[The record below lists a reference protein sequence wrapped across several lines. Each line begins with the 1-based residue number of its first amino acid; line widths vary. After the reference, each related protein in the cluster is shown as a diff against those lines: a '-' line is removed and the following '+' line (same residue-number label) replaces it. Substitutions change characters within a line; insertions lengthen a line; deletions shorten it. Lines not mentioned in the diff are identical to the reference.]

1 MDIEKLKKSFEGRG
15 FTFRYF
21 ETGAEAADYLTEQL
35 AGKTVGIG
43 GSKTV
48 EAIGLYEKL
57 QGKAADVAWHWKT
70 EPNEARARAAKAQIY
85 VSSANGIAET
95 GEIINIDGA
104 GNRVAS
110 NLYGHEK
117 VYIVAGVN
125 KVCPDVEKA
134 FWRARNVAA
143 PLNARRFGK
152 DTPCVK
158 GELKCYDCRSPERI
172 CRGVSM
178 LMEPMMGMPIEV
190 VIINEE
196 LGYGFLE
203 GRHGREKGACS
214 NIGPR
219 GARGAAERLRLHLRP
234 GVPHHRGLRRVYRLA
249 PAAGGHRRGAELS
262 RAQAGHQQA
271 GHSARGAR
279 LAGLQ
284 RLRRR
289 EHPRR
294 PRLRLQRRQE

>member
-1 MDIEKLKKSFEGRG
+1 MDIQKLKKNLEGRG
-15 FTFRYF
+15 FGFKYF
-21 ETGAEAADYLTEQL
+21 ETGAEAADYLASQMQD
-35 AGKTVGIG
+35 KTVGIG

-70 EPNEARARAAKAQIY
+70 EPDEARARAAKAQIY

-178 LMEPMMGMPIEV
+178 LMEPMMGMPIDV

-196 LGYGFLE
+196 LGY
-203 GRHGREKGACS
+203 
-214 NIGPR
+214 
-219 GARGAAERLRLHLRP
+219 
-234 GVPHHRGLRRVYRLA
+234 
-249 PAAGGHRRGAELS
+249 
-262 RAQAGHQQA
+262 
-271 GHSARGAR
+271 
-279 LAGLQ
+279 
-284 RLRRR
+284 
-289 EHPRR
+289 
-294 PRLRLQRRQE
+294 

>member
-1 MDIEKLKKSFEGRG
+1 MDIEKLKKNLEGRG
-15 FTFRYF
+15 FGFKYF
-21 ETGAEAADYLTEQL
+21 ETGAEAADYLASQMQD
-35 AGKTVGIG
+35 KTVGIG

-70 EPNEARARAAKAQIY
+70 EPDEARARAAKAQIY

-143 PLNARRFGK
+143 PLNARRFGIS
-152 DTPCVK
+152 T
-158 GELKCYDCRSPERI
+158 
-172 CRGVSM
+172 
-178 LMEPMMGMPIEV
+178 
-190 VIINEE
+190 
-196 LGYGFLE
+196 
-203 GRHGREKGACS
+203 H
-214 NIGPR
+214 
-219 GARGAAERLRLHLRP
+219 
-234 GVPHHRGLRRVYRLA
+234 
-249 PAAGGHRRGAELS
+249 
-262 RAQAGHQQA
+262 
-271 GHSARGAR
+271 
-279 LAGLQ
+279 
-284 RLRRR
+284 
-289 EHPRR
+289 
-294 PRLRLQRRQE
+294 

>member
-1 MDIEKLKKSFEGRG
+1 MDIEKLKKSLEGRG

-110 NLYGHEK
+110 TLYGHEK
-117 VYIVAGVN
+117 VYIVAGMN
-125 KVCPDVEKA
+125 KVCPDAEAA
-134 FWRARNVAA
+134 FHRARNVAA

-158 GELKCYDCRSPERI
+158 GELRCYDCRSPERI
-172 CRGVSM
+172 CRAT
-178 LMEPMMGMPIEV
+178 
-190 VIINEE
+190 VIMDRPTGAVPAEIVFVNED
-196 LGYGFLE
+196 LGL
-203 GRHGREKGACS
+203 
-214 NIGPR
+214 
-219 GARGAAERLRLHLRP
+219 
-234 GVPHHRGLRRVYRLA
+234 
-249 PAAGGHRRGAELS
+249 
-262 RAQAGHQQA
+262 
-271 GHSARGAR
+271 
-279 LAGLQ
+279 
-284 RLRRR
+284 
-289 EHPRR
+289 
-294 PRLRLQRRQE
+294 

>member
-1 MDIEKLKKSFEGRG
+1 MDIEKLKKNLEGRG
-15 FTFRYF
+15 FGFKYF
-21 ETGAEAADYLTEQL
+21 ETGAEAADYLASQMQD
-35 AGKTVGIG
+35 KTVGIG

-70 EPNEARARAAKAQIY
+70 EPDEARARAAKAQIY

-158 GELKCYDCRSPERI
+158 GELKCYDCRSPQRV
-172 CRGVSM
+172 CRNQIIQM
-178 LMEPMMGMPIEV
+178 IPMMGMEKTEI
-190 VIINEE
+190 VIIGEE
-196 LGYGFLE
+196 LGG
-203 GRHGREKGACS
+203 
-214 NIGPR
+214 
-219 GARGAAERLRLHLRP
+219 
-234 GVPHHRGLRRVYRLA
+234 
-249 PAAGGHRRGAELS
+249 
-262 RAQAGHQQA
+262 
-271 GHSARGAR
+271 
-279 LAGLQ
+279 
-284 RLRRR
+284 
-289 EHPRR
+289 
-294 PRLRLQRRQE
+294 

>member
-1 MDIEKLKKSFEGRG
+1 MDIEKLKKSLEGRG

-143 PLNARRFGK
+143 PLTARRFGK
-152 DTPCVK
+152 DTP
-158 GELKCYDCRSPERI
+158 
-172 CRGVSM
+172 
-178 LMEPMMGMPIEV
+178 
-190 VIINEE
+190 
-196 LGYGFLE
+196 
-203 GRHGREKGACS
+203 A
-214 NIGPR
+214 
-219 GARGAAERLRLHLRP
+219 
-234 GVPHHRGLRRVYRLA
+234 
-249 PAAGGHRRGAELS
+249 S
-262 RAQAGHQQA
+262 RASS
-271 GHSARGAR
+271 SATTAAAR
-279 LAGLQ
+279 TASAAVCPCSWS
-284 RLRRR
+284 R
-289 EHPRR
+289 
-294 PRLRLQRRQE
+294 

>member
-1 MDIEKLKKSFEGRG
+1 MDIEKLKKSLEGRG

-158 GELKCYDCRSPERI
+158 GELRCYDCRSPERI
-172 CRGVSM
+172 CRALAVLWERPTGI
-178 LMEPMMGMPIEV
+178 GRAEV
-190 VIINEE
+190 VLVNEP
-196 LGYGFLE
+196 LGY
-203 GRHGREKGACS
+203 
-214 NIGPR
+214 
-219 GARGAAERLRLHLRP
+219 
-234 GVPHHRGLRRVYRLA
+234 
-249 PAAGGHRRGAELS
+249 
-262 RAQAGHQQA
+262 
-271 GHSARGAR
+271 
-279 LAGLQ
+279 
-284 RLRRR
+284 
-289 EHPRR
+289 
-294 PRLRLQRRQE
+294 

>member
-1 MDIEKLKKSFEGRG
+1 MDIEKLKKNLEGRG
-15 FTFRYF
+15 FGFKYF
-21 ETGAEAADYLTEQL
+21 ETGAEAADYLASQMQD
-35 AGKTVGIG
+35 KTVGIG

-70 EPNEARARAAKAQIY
+70 EPDEARARAAKAQIY

-158 GELKCYDCRSPERI
+158 GELKCYDCRSADRI
-172 CRGVSM
+172 CRGVS
-178 LMEPMMGMPIEV
+178 MEPMMGMPIDV

-196 LGYGFLE
+196 LGY
-203 GRHGREKGACS
+203 
-214 NIGPR
+214 
-219 GARGAAERLRLHLRP
+219 
-234 GVPHHRGLRRVYRLA
+234 
-249 PAAGGHRRGAELS
+249 
-262 RAQAGHQQA
+262 
-271 GHSARGAR
+271 
-279 LAGLQ
+279 
-284 RLRRR
+284 
-289 EHPRR
+289 
-294 PRLRLQRRQE
+294 

>member
-1 MDIEKLKKSFEGRG
+1 MTEKNDAPAAETPDATRVRTLRYGIVVLLALCAVIFASITMYAIQDSDGTIEDVSGAFMGQMSAQIRLNFDSELRLYRSEMESVALSALSYELRPGEIALDAFKAQAEGRG

-158 GELKCYDCRSPERI
+158 GELKCYDCRSADRI

-178 LMEPMMGMPIEV
+178 LMEPMIGMPIEV

-196 LGYGFLE
+196 LGY
-203 GRHGREKGACS
+203 
-214 NIGPR
+214 
-219 GARGAAERLRLHLRP
+219 
-234 GVPHHRGLRRVYRLA
+234 
-249 PAAGGHRRGAELS
+249 
-262 RAQAGHQQA
+262 
-271 GHSARGAR
+271 
-279 LAGLQ
+279 
-284 RLRRR
+284 
-289 EHPRR
+289 
-294 PRLRLQRRQE
+294 